1 MSIEKAVDIL
11 KGAILLERRG
21 KAFYENVAKNT
32 TSESVKTVFET
43 MAAEEAKHIHILEQH
58 FINLQKDGTFKEIT
72 YSDSPSD
79 IIAKEVLNKKIK
91 EDISA
96 SGYEAAAISAAMA
109 MEENAVKYYSGQRDA
124 SEDVLEKELYQW
136 LSTWEKTHLQ
146 FLADIEKELMET
158 VWYDNN
164 FWPMA

>member
-11 KGAILLERRG
+11 KGAILLERKG

-32 TSESVKTVFET
+32 TSDSIKSIFET
-43 MAAEEAKHIHILEQH
+43 MAAEEAKHIQILEQH
-58 FINLQKDGTFKEIT
+58 FLNLQKNGTFQAVSYT
-72 YSDSPSD
+72 GSPSD
-79 IIAKEVLNKKIK
+79 IIATEVLNEKIK

-109 MEENAVKYYSGQRDA
+109 MEEKAVKYYSDRRDVSKDA
-124 SEDVLEKELYQW
+124 LEKELYEW

-164 FWPMA
+164 FWPMI